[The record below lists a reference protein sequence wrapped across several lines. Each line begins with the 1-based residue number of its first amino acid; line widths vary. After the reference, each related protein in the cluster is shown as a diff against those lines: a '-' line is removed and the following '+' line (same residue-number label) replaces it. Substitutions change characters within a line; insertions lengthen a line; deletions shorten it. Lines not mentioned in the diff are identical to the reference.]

1 MYGSLKKVVT
11 QLQNGEL
18 KESHHE
24 DHKRP
29 HSHQVT
35 LLQGQPQ
42 ISQPALEPGGQQV
55 EEPHTSG
62 AGGACGDGGG
72 ATCGGGVVLL
82 AV

>member
-1 MYGSLKKVVT
+1 MLT
-11 QLQNGEL
+11 QLHNGEL
-18 KESHHE
+18 KQSHQG

-29 HSHQVT
+29 PSHQVA

-42 ISQPALEPGGQQV
+42 ISQPALKPGGQQV
-55 EEPHTSG
+55 EDPHTFG
-62 AGGACGDGGG
+62 AGDACGDGGG